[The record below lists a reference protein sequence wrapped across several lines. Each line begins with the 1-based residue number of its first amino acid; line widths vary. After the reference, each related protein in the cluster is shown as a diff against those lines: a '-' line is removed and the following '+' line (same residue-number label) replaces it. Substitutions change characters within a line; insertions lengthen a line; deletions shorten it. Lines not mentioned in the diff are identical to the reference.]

1 MGTKGIIFDI
11 KKFAIHDGPGIR
23 STVFLKG
30 CPLRCRWCHN
40 PEGISSTP
48 EIMVFARR
56 CLDGCR
62 ACVKACPRQ
71 ALSKRQGNMVIARS
85 RCDCCGRC
93 AEICPAEALQMAG
106 RIVSAENVIDEL
118 AKDAVFYRSSQGGVT
133 FSGGEPMQ
141 QLRFLHGLLLGAKHK
156 GWHTALDTCGHAPWA
171 SFRKILPLVDLF
183 LFDLKCIDATRHR
196 CLTGKSNELIL
207 ENLPRLSAAARSLAV
222 RIPLIP
228 GNNDSEAEMTRVAD
242 FCASLPRPHPVQLL
256 PYHRGGSGKR
266 ERLDQADLL
275 PGIRPPSAAKIN
287 KIMEIF
293 RQRKLAVTIGG

>member
-1 MGTKGIIFDI
+1 MKSKGIIFDI

-40 PEGISSTP
+40 PEGISENP
-48 EIMVFARR
+48 EFMVFSKR

-62 ACVKACPRQ
+62 ACIKACLRK
-71 ALSKRQGNMVIARS
+71 ALSKRRGIITITRS
-85 RCDCCGRC
+85 RCDLCGRC
-93 AEICPAEALQMAG
+93 VEACPAEALQMAG
-106 RIVSAENVIDEL
+106 RFVTCANVIDEL

-141 QLRFLHGLLLGAKHK
+141 QVRFLHGLLLGAKRK

-183 LFDLKCIDATRHR
+183 LFDLKCIAAARHR
-196 CLTGKSNELIL
+196 RLTGESNELIL
-207 ENLPRLSAAARSLAV
+207 DNLTRLAAAARSLAV

-228 GNNDSEAEMTRVAD
+228 GSNDSASELTRLAD
-242 FCASLPRPHPVQLL
+242 FCTSLPQAHPVQLL
-256 PYHRGGSGKR
+256 PYHSGGSGKR
-266 ERLDQADLL
+266 ERLGQDDPL
-275 PGIRPPSAAKIN
+275 PGTRPPTAAELNAI
-287 KIMEIF
+287 IEIF